1 MRDGID
7 ISVVIP
13 VYNAE
18 ETLVRTVD
26 SVLLQEGCS
35 FEVILVDD
43 GSTDGS
49 GDLCEDIASKEDCI
63 RVIRKSNGGVSSAR
77 NAGIKA
83 SKGSFIM
90 FVDADDMIKPGT
102 FRKMYEPG
110 CDFIIAGFEKVVAG
124 KVSETYRPV
133 AGMFN
138 GDVEI
143 ARFLDKTMTEKEC
156 YLLNS
161 PCFKLF
167 RRSILEHRSISF
179 VEGLSYAEDK
189 VFVMTYLTEVSSVKS
204 VSEIV
209 YSYILKKG
217 SLSWDMKSDRHLSQ
231 VFLLLDNY
239 SRLLPSLE
247 KCYPASKRIAAL
259 YHNDLIS
266 RYVCRILTVLSTRRS
281 ALLTKENVRL
291 LYRYMDSDK
300 SLGIFSLRL
309 GQLPN
314 VILYKIG
321 SAGLTTAF
329 YRLTSSVCS
338 LFNGK

>member
-49 GDLCEDIASKEDCI
+49 GDLCEEIASKEDCV

-83 SKGSFIM
+83 SRGRFIM
-90 FVDADDMIKPGT
+90 FVDADDMIRPGT
-102 FRKMYEPG
+102 FRMMYDHD
-110 CDFIIAGFEKVVAG
+110 CDFVMAGFEKVVAG

-133 AGMFN
+133 EGVFK
-138 GDVEI
+138 GEKEI
-143 ARFLDKTMTEKEC
+143 ARFLDRTMTEKEC
-156 YLLNS
+156 YLINS

-167 RRSILEHRSISF
+167 RRSIIAHRGISF

-189 VFVMTYLTEVSSVKS
+189 IFVMSFLAEISSVKS
-204 VSEIV
+204 VSEPL
-209 YSYILKKG
+209 YSYILRKG
-217 SLSWDMKSDRHLSQ
+217 SLSYDLVSDRHLGQ
-231 VFLLLDNY
+231 VFLLLDSY
-239 SRLLPSLE
+239 SRILPTLE
-247 KCYPASKRIAAL
+247 QRYPSSRRVAAL
-259 YHNDLIS
+259 YHDDLVS
-266 RYVCRILTVLSTRRS
+266 RYVCRILTVFATRRS
-281 ALLTKENVRL
+281 ALLTKDNVCL
-291 LYRYMDSDK
+291 LYRYMDSDR
-300 SLGIFSLRL
+300 SLGMFSLRP

-314 VILYKIG
+314 LMLYKIG
-321 SAGLTTAF
+321 SAGLTVAF
-329 YRLTSSVCS
+329 YWLTSSVCS
-338 LFNGK
+338 LFNR